1 MASLP
6 FLWPF
11 RAFSQINHMAI
22 PSGQSRNKE
31 SLLMISPEMYV
42 KIRRLFYAEHWK
54 IGTIASELG
63 IHWDTVRSVIESDS
77 FNDKQIHRTR
87 MRVTDP

>member
-1 MASLP
+1 
-6 FLWPF
+6 
-11 RAFSQINHMAI
+11 
-22 PSGQSRNKE
+22 
-31 SLLMISPEMYV
+31 MISPEMYV

-87 MRVTDP
+87 MRVTDPYVDLIRQTLDQYPRLNQSPRRR